1 MLAQRYFDPTTGL
14 YNYLQFHNDILMI
27 GAERTGATVVL
38 APQPPSLPVTHKPLY
53 IRDILFVFL
62 RRRLVFVSSMRYLGG
77 SGMRCI
83 RMGFAQQS
91 FSGTTTNFAVE

>member
-14 YNYLQFHNDILMI
+14 YNYLQFHNDILTI

-38 APQPPSLPVTHKPLY
+38 TPQPPSLPVTHKPLY
-53 IRDILFVFL
+53 TRHILFVFL
-62 RRRLVFVSSMRYLGG
+62 RRRLVFVSSMTYLGG

-91 FSGTTTNFAVE
+91 FSGITTNFAVE